1 MGRSRDNSVFGN
13 NIVNNRC
20 GMNLSGCSDNR
31 IFHNN
36 FLNNTE
42 QASNSSVNVWDDGY
56 PSGGNYWSDYNGTDA
71 NHDGIGDTPY
81 VIDENNTDHYP
92 LVNPY
97 RQSGTVYIRA
107 DGSIDPPDA
116 AISTFDD
123 VTYTLTGNI
132 ASDAHGIVVLRDN
145 IVVDGSGFSI
155 EGTGLEYYSGI
166 YFSEIGN
173 VTIRNTNIKN
183 FHYGIQSNSS
193 SNNSIS
199 GNNITTNSVFGIM
212 LISSSSNNTI
222 SGNTITSDYGIR
234 LDSSSNNSISG
245 NNITSRGV
253 GIGLYGSSDYNDIN
267 GNNVTNNGYYGICL
281 DSSSNNSVNG
291 NTITNNHAGILL
303 RFSSNNSVGE
313 NTIKDNGE
321 GIGLESAISNVISG
335 NNITNNHIF
344 GVELDA
350 SSNNTIY
357 HNNFVSNAQQVYVS
371 PNSSANV
378 WDDGYPSGG
387 NYWSDYNGTD
397 ADHDGIGDTPY
408 VIDANNTDIYP
419 LMGMFSEFDWVS
431 LAAPEQRIQTICN
444 STISDLVYNGTAISF
459 NVTGEDGTT
468 GFCRIRIPTIL
479 LNVTYKVFVNG
490 TEATYRLLPFSNETY
505 RYLYFNYTHS
515 TQEVTIIPE
524 FPSFLILPFIMMATL
539 LAVIIYKKKGVKT
552 SRSQTKP

>member
-1 MGRSRDNSVFGN
+1 
-13 NIVNNRC
+13 
-20 GMNLSGCSDNR
+20 MNLSSCSDNR

-42 QASNSSVNVWDDGY
+42 QVTNSSVNVWDDGY

-71 NHDGIGDTPY
+71 NIDDIGDTPY

-92 LVNPY
+92 LMNPCV
-97 RQSGTVYIRA
+97 QSGTVYIRA

-116 AISTFDD
+116 PISTFDD
-123 VTYTLTGNI
+123 VTYSLTGNI
-132 ASDAHGIVVLRDN
+132 ASDAHGIVVLRDS
-145 IVVDGSGFSI
+145 IVVDGSGFSV

-166 YFSEIGN
+166 CFSEIGN
-173 VTIRNTNIKN
+173 VTIRNTNIRN

-222 SGNTITSDYGIR
+222 SGNTITNSDYGIY

-253 GIGLYGSSDYNDIN
+253 GIGLYGSSDHNGIN
-267 GNNVTNNGYYGICL
+267 ANNVTNNGYYGICL
-281 DSSSNNSVNG
+281 DSSSNNSISG
-291 NTITNNHAGILL
+291 NTITYNSAGILL

-313 NTIKDNGE
+313 NTITDNGE
-321 GIGLESAISNVISG
+321 GIGLESTISNVISG
-335 NNITNNHIF
+335 NNITNNYIF

-397 ADHDGIGDTPY
+397 ANHDGIGDTSY
-408 VIDANNTDIYP
+408 SVDANNTDNYP
-419 LMGMFSEFDWVS
+419 LMGMFHGYAIVWQEETYVVDIIS
-431 LAAPEQRIQTICN
+431 N
-444 STISDLVYNGTAISF
+444 STVSGIGYTVLTTSQFPNFTIIEESFESIFFHVSGEEGTH
-459 NVTGEDGTT
+459 
-468 GFCRIRIPTIL
+468 GFCRINIPVAL
-479 LNVTYKVFVNG
+479 LNGTYRVTVNG
-490 TEATYRLLPFSNETY
+490 TEVPFTILSCPNTTDSC
-505 RYLYFNYTHS
+505 LYFTYTHP
-515 TQEVTIIPE
+515 TERVEIIPE
-524 FPSFLILPFIMMATL
+524 FPSFLILPLFFMATL
-539 LAVIIYKKKGVKT
+539 LAVITYRRKHH
-552 SRSQTKP
+552 